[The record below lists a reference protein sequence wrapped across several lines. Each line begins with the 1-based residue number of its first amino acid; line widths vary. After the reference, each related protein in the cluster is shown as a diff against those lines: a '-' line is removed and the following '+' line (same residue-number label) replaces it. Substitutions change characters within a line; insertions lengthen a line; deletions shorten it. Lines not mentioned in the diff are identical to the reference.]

1 MLAKR
6 KHNRFAG
13 FTLVEL
19 TVVITILSLVA
30 LLVIPRLPST
40 TEGDLKD
47 SARNLASTVRYL
59 ADLAIATKT
68 GYRLRLN
75 LAAGNTEIT
84 RILPAGEETA
94 ARDSFLN
101 RQPLGEGIVF
111 EDITT
116 SRGGRQTGG
125 TVILDFSPLGVDDF
139 VLFHLKAEIGG
150 RYYTVALYPGSGR
163 VEVFEGYQEGVS

>member
-1 MLAKR
+1 MLGEKFEKR
-6 KHNRFAG
+6 IEG

-19 TVVITILSLVA
+19 AVVVAILSLAA
-30 LLVIPRLPST
+30 LLVVPRLPST
-40 TEGDLKD
+40 TEGDIRD
-47 SARNLASTVRYL
+47 SARSLASTVRYL
-59 ADLAIATKT
+59 SDLAIATKT

-75 LAAGNTEIT
+75 LADGNTEVM
-84 RILPAGEETA
+84 RILASGEETA
-94 ARDSFLN
+94 AQDSFLN
-101 RQPLGEGIVF
+101 RQPLREGIVF

-116 SRGGRQTGG
+116 SRAGRQTGG

-139 VLFHLKAEIGG
+139 VLFHLKAETGG